1 MPPAHL
7 TKRQDQ
13 VYEHIRAY
21 VREQGKPPTL
31 KEIGEALSIRSTNGV
46 SKHLYALE
54 QKGYIRRTPNEAR
67 GISLVDA
74 GTDPYAFDSDVPS
87 LLLVS
92 RTDSSR
98 PDRLRRRP
106 KGALFTDP
114 LFLNEAEEDDCLIGR
129 AGDDGMSKAGILK
142 GDYLVIEERKWRRL
156 NDGDIVAALVGE
168 SLLARAF
175 YLTDHKFHLKSMDR
189 TYPDEIF
196 SVKDPGCHIIGPVR
210 SVMRRL

>member
-1 MPPAHL
+1 MPPARL
-7 TKRQDQ
+7 TERQDQ

-31 KEIGEALSIRSTNGV
+31 VEIGKALGIRSTNGV
-46 SKHLYALE
+46 SKHLCALE
-54 QKGYIRRTPNEAR
+54 QKGYIQRTPNEAR

-74 GTDPYAFDSDVPS
+74 GTDPYAFDADVPS

-92 RTDSSR
+92 RTDSAQ

-114 LFLNEAEEDDCLIGR
+114 LFLDAADEDKCVVGR

-142 GDYLVIEERKWRRL
+142 GDYLVIEEMKWRKVA
-156 NDGDIVAALVGE
+156 DGTVVAALVGE

-175 YLTDHKFHLKSMDR
+175 YFTDSKFHLKPADR
-189 TYPDEIF
+189 TYSEDIF
-196 SVKDPGCHIIGPVR
+196 TVKDPGCHIIGPVR

>member
-31 KEIGEALSIRSTNGV
+31 KEIGAALSIRSTNGV
-46 SKHLYALE
+46 SKHLAALE

-74 GTDPYAFDSDVPS
+74 GTDPYAFDADVPS

-92 RTDSSR
+92 RTDSAQPS
-98 PDRLRRRP
+98 RLRRRP
-106 KGALFTDP
+106 KGALFADP
-114 LFLNEAEEDDCLIGR
+114 LFLNDADEDDCLIGR
-129 AGDDGMSKAGILK
+129 AGDDGMGKAGILK
-142 GDYLVIEERKWRRL
+142 GDYLVIQETKWRRL
-156 NDGDIVAALVGE
+156 GDGIVVAALVGE
-168 SLLARAF
+168 SLLAREF
-175 YLTDHKFHLKSMDR
+175 HLVDNKFHLRSADR
-189 TYPDEIF
+189 TYPNEVF
-196 SVKDPGCHIIGPVR
+196 SVKDPGCHVIGPVR